1 MNPTFFY
8 QYSQIKISDVNTYI
22 GNMGATVNTIPLL
35 ATYLGVKQYRISKFK
50 ITGLDI
56 ECAISG
62 SQKYTLNGVSSSAIT
77 FFLDNDGK
85 VGNIGNQ
92 VFRATINNITNAY
105 FPGIITQVNLNVFQ
119 DSKLPN
125 TLNLPNVV
133 SLPNAFFGNTN
144 ITQSSV
150 LNIPKCLNVGST
162 QDLNILIRLA
172 AGSSLFTINANT
184 ALQTSNNGG
193 VEGDI
198 ADAIARGVTVNYIP

>member
-8 QYSQIKISDVNTYI
+8 QNSQIKLSNVNTYI
-22 GNMGATVNTIPLL
+22 GNMGATINTVPLL

-50 ITGLDI
+50 LTGLDI

-62 SQKYTLNGVSSSAIT
+62 NEKYTLVGVSGSAIT
-77 FFLDNDGK
+77 FFLDNDGR

-92 VFRATINNITNAY
+92 VFRAHTNNITNAY
-105 FPGIITQVNLNVFQ
+105 FPAIINQTNSSIFQ
-119 DSKLPN
+119 DSRFPN
-125 TLNLPNVV
+125 ILNLPNVV
-133 SLPNAFFGNTN
+133 SLPNSFFGNCSV
-144 ITQSSV
+144 IQSSI

-162 QDLNILIRLA
+162 QGLDILIRLA
-172 AGSSLFTINANT
+172 SGSSLFTINANT
-184 ALQTSNNGG
+184 ALQTSNAGG